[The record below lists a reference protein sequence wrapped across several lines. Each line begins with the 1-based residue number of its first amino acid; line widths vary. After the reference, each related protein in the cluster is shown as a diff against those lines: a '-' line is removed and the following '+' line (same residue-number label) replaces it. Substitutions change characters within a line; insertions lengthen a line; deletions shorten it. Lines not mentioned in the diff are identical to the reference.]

1 MNNLKKATK
10 IILAPLVI
18 VLFTVFVMP
27 HYFADTKSNKPPLA
41 KIAQLWHVDMFEG
54 GSGSRSEFL
63 KRRAIEYEK
72 DNPARYILIKSMT
85 YQQIINNLSE
95 GQCPDMFSFGQGLA
109 CDLLSEIAAYEGN
122 IAVYDNMLSSGVIE
136 NKLFAVPWC
145 TGAYII
151 AGINEHISG
160 DIIFAKEL
168 ACSSKNNLY
177 SFITGY
183 SQFNNPLL
191 AAYLANKS
199 ISLGEKSLDSTKHF
213 TQLEAYSRFISKNY
227 SVFLLG
233 TQRDYVRISGRENAS
248 DFSFQTAEG
257 YSDLVCYMGICKKT
271 INAKICTDF
280 IEYVLSEK
288 SQKKLTEINMF
299 SVNISNVYKDTIMKQ
314 SELKIKDNLVLNAF
328 ISKEIL
334 EENKALSYGALTE
347 NLQSVEKIKQMLPY

>member
-1 MNNLKKATK
+1 MNKLKKAIK
-10 IILAPLVI
+10 IILAPLII
-18 VLFTVFVMP
+18 VLFAVFVLP
-27 HYFADTKSNKPPLA
+27 HYAADIKSNTPPSA
-41 KIAQLWHVDMFEG
+41 KIAELWHVDMFEG

-63 KRRAIEYEK
+63 KRRAIEFEK
-72 DNPARYILIKSMT
+72 ENPAKYILIKSMT
-85 YQQIINNLSE
+85 YTQIINNLLE

-109 CDLLSEIAAYEGN
+109 CDLLSEIAAFEGN
-122 IAVYDNMLSSGVIE
+122 IQTYDNMLSSAVIE

-145 TGAYII
+145 TGTYII
-151 AGINEHISG
+151 AGITEHISD
-160 DIIFAKEL
+160 DIIYSKEL

-183 SQFNNPLL
+183 SLFNNPLL

-213 TQLEAYSRFISKNY
+213 TQAEAYSRFVSKNY

-257 YSDLVCYMGICKKT
+257 YSDLVCYIGICKKT
-271 INAKICTDF
+271 VNAKLCTGF
-280 IEYVLSEK
+280 IEYLLSEK

-299 SVNISNVYKDTIMKQ
+299 SVNISDLYKDGIMWQ
-314 SELKIKDNLVLNAF
+314 AEQKIKDNLVLSAF

-334 EENKALSYGALTE
+334 EENRMLAYEALTG
-347 NLQSVEKIKQMLPY
+347 NLQSAEKINQMLPY